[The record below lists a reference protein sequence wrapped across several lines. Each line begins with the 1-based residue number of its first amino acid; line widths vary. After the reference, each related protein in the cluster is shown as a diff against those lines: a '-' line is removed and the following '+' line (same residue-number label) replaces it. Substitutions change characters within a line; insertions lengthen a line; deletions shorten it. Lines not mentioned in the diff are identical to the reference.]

1 MVKADAWHCNVLDQF
16 PAPLQTGLLLQGT
29 DRSDGREEG
38 FQKDSLPASFLSA
51 QCPWREKRLFH
62 LSQPS
67 PAECSQSWM
76 TACKEPG
83 SDYMQHFLPDLP
95 SSLLLVQKIVT
106 PLLVAVRLGEGFHC
120 FASTNSSNNNMT
132 RLWWWQRWKFLSL
145 WAALHHLLL
154 LLLHSEFVGRTKMA
168 GRAACCEAKL
178 LSEGGMCLW
187 ELPSLFGFWLEKA
200 ELEVNSL
207 QSFPLFCLPFTFSSS
222 HGPYKGCDL
231 KWEAVC
237 AINKQQLSL
246 AGVWGHIQK
255 EIAIDLGGTY
265 IVFKCCVTA
274 RLDPAGDS
282 AGDGFPLGP
291 WGEHSAWWA
300 AGFVYNGEDR
310 NLSFILLLTFLP
322 R

>member
-1 MVKADAWHCNVLDQF
+1 MLGIATSWTSSQLHYKLAFCCKV
-16 PAPLQTGLLLQGT
+16 QTGAMGGRKASRRIRCQHPFCLHNVHEGKKGSFIFLNHLQLNALKAGWQPA
-29 DRSDGREEG
+29 RSLGLITCSTSYLTSPVPYCLC
-38 FQKDSLPASFLSA
+38 KKSL
-51 QCPWREKRLFH
+51 
-62 LSQPS
+62 
-67 PAECSQSWM
+67 
-76 TACKEPG
+76 
-83 SDYMQHFLPDLP
+83 
-95 SSLLLVQKIVT
+95 T

-154 LLLHSEFVGRTKMA
+154 LLLHSELVGRTKMA

-187 ELPSLFGFWLEKA
+187 ELPSLFGFWLENA